1 MAPGESAKSFA
12 GFQQVCSFLLD
23 ARLERGDLVIAF
35 GGGVVG
41 DLAGFAAACV
51 RRGIDF
57 VQIPTTLLA
66 QVNSSVGGK
75 TAINAPQGKNLIG
88 SFHQP
93 VLVLADPA
101 VLASL
106 PRREFSAGY
115 AEVAK
120 YGLIDRPEFFSWLEE
135 KREEIFAFGPAL
147 AQAIAVSCRA
157 KAEIVAADEREAGRR
172 ALLNLGHTFA
182 HALEG
187 AVGYDTTRLVHGEAV
202 AIGICLA
209 HEFSARLG
217 VCPAADAARVAAHLT
232 AAGLPT
238 RISHNSRRP
247 PRRRHADAV
256 HRPGQEGRTRRVD
269 VHPYQGRRPSLYC
282 P

>member
-1 MAPGESAKSFA
+1 MPETVPQTVNVNLAERSYDIRIAAGLLADAGAAISRLRPKARCAVVSDTNVMAAHGETLRASLTAAGIDFSELAVAPGESSKSFA

-66 QVNSSVGGK
+66 QVDSSVGGK

-115 AEVAK
+115 AEVVK
-120 YGLIDRPEFFSWLEE
+120 IRPDRPAGILF
-135 KREEIFAFGPAL
+135 L
-147 AQAIAVSCRA
+147 A
-157 KAEIVAADEREAGRR
+157 
-172 ALLNLGHTFA
+172 
-182 HALEG
+182 
-187 AVGYDTTRLVHGEAV
+187 
-202 AIGICLA
+202 
-209 HEFSARLG
+209 
-217 VCPAADAARVAAHLT
+217 
-232 AAGLPT
+232 
-238 RISHNSRRP
+238 
-247 PRRRHADAV
+247 
-256 HRPGQEGRTRRVD
+256 
-269 VHPYQGRRPSLYC
+269 
-282 P
+282 